1 MIQAIV
7 YTSQTGHTE
16 EYAHLLSEAT
26 GLPAYPLQEAEAALP
41 GGTEVAYFGWVMAN
55 SVQGYRKA
63 SKRFS
68 IPMLS
73 AVGMAAPGTTD
84 QDIRQ
89 RNTIPEDVAL
99 FTLQGDLRL
108 DKLRGLHRLM
118 MRMMVASARKTL
130 MEKKASPAEE
140 WTAIIDTKN
149 KPRRRI
155 AQHYAALLRISNG
168 VRPFFISM
176 RW

>member
-26 GLPAYPLQEAEAALP
+26 GLPAYPLRKAEAALP
-41 GGTEVAYFGWVMAN
+41 GGTEIAYLGWVMAN

-63 SKRFS
+63 CKRFS
-68 IPMLS
+68 IPMLC

-89 RNTIPEDVAL
+89 RNTIPDDVAL
-99 FTLQGDLRL
+99 FTLQGGLRL
-108 DKLRGLHRLM
+108 DRLRGLHRLM

-130 MEKKASPAEE
+130 TEKKISPAEE
-140 WTAIIDTKN
+140 ARLQLMVSGHSHVN
-149 KPRRRI
+149 L
-155 AQHYAALLRISNG
+155 QHLREPMEWLHSREGGNTH
-168 VRPFFISM
+168 S
-176 RW
+176 

>member
-26 GLPAYPLQEAEAALP
+26 GLPAYPLREAEAALP
-41 GGTEVAYFGWVMAN
+41 GGTEIAYFGWVMAN

-63 SKRFS
+63 CKRFS
-68 IPMLS
+68 IPMLC

-84 QDIRQ
+84 QVIRQ
-89 RNTIPEDVAL
+89 RNTFPEDVAL
-99 FTLQGDLRL
+99 FTLQGGLRL

-118 MRMMVASARKTL
+118 MRMIVASARKTL
-130 MEKKASPAEE
+130 MEKNVSPAEE
-140 WTAIIDTKN
+140 A
-149 KPRRRI
+149 RLQLMVSGQSHVSL
-155 AQHYAALLRISNG
+155 QHLQEPMEWLRSRAEGSIHA
-168 VRPFFISM
+168 
-176 RW
+176 

>member
-26 GLPAYPLQEAEAALP
+26 GLPAYPLREAEAALP
-41 GGTEVAYFGWVMAN
+41 GGIEIAYFGWVMAN

-63 SKRFS
+63 CKRFS
-68 IPMLS
+68 IPMLC

-84 QDIRQ
+84 QVIRQ
-89 RNTIPEDVAL
+89 RNTFPEDVAL
-99 FTLQGDLRL
+99 FTLQGGLRL

-118 MRMMVASARKTL
+118 MRMIVASARKTL
-130 MEKKASPAEE
+130 IAKKAFPAEE
-140 WTAIIDTKN
+140 ARLQLMVSGQSHVSLQHLQE
-149 KPRRRI
+149 PREW
-155 AQHYAALLRISNG
+155 LRSREEGSIHA
-168 VRPFFISM
+168 
-176 RW
+176 